1 MSGPIVFISHSRVKP
16 GKLAEFQQLY
26 HSVVEWVQAEKPG
39 TLLHLAFA
47 SKDGSEVSMI
57 HVIQDAEAMDVHIQ
71 GASENARKAGELIE
85 IKSWELY
92 GQPSEAAVAQV
103 RKMLAPLGVEIDW
116 QPRHLDGYLRF
127 QQRFTGRLKSSLPA
141 VLKLFCSW

>member
-1 MSGPIVFISHSRVKP
+1 MSGPIVFISHSSVKS
-16 GKLAEFQQLY
+16 GRLAEFQQLY
-26 HSVVEWVQAEKPG
+26 RSVIEWVQAEKPG

-47 SKDGSEVSMI
+47 SEDGGEVSMI
-57 HVIQDAEAMDVHIQ
+57 HVIQDAEAMDFHLH

-103 RKMLAPLGVEIDW
+103 RKMLAPHGVEIDW
-116 QPRHLDGYLRF
+116 QPHHLGGYLRF
-127 QQRFTGRLKSSLPA
+127 ERG
-141 VLKLFCSW
+141 